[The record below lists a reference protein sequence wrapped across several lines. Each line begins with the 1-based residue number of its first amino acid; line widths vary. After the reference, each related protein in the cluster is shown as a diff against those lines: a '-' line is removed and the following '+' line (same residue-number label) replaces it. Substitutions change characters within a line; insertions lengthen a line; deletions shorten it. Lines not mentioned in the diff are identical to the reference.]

1 MNKWAFL
8 LGAAAAVGVV
18 VVVVSL
24 ALSRA
29 GRTGEANEI
38 PEAISDCFDRI
49 HKIEAE
55 LQRLHA
61 APGPASPV

>member
-1 MNKWAFL
+1 
-8 LGAAAAVGVV
+8 VGVV